1 MLARLHCKVS
11 FIRTRQVRVVAENR
25 PEKKAGV
32 SLAVIIAFAA
42 LGGFS
47 LWYWGAPNEKFLQQ
61 QERYRQSRDA
71 SVAAPGESPASE
83 SAGIAQRYASAVRA
97 GDCARAIELTW
108 WMQERL
114 RFALKSGKD
123 AQGSAMEDL
132 CSSLKDRTTDGS
144 RLRPEG
150 IEDQYVFAPLAQ
162 VAVTRLDA
170 GRQDLVKPVME
181 RVWIHV
187 SYPVPTQALRDDNG
201 TPIKSLTVGVNVSTD
216 GYVLKG
222 GVIGNLEI
230 DFESISY
237 NW

>member
-1 MLARLHCKVS
+1 M
-11 FIRTRQVRVVAENR
+11 AENR
-25 PEKKAGV
+25 PEKKAGI
-32 SLAVIIAFAA
+32 SLAVIIALAA

-47 LWYWGAPNEKFLQQ
+47 LWYWGAPNEQFLRQ
-61 QERYRQSRDA
+61 QERYRLSRDA
-71 SVAAPGESPASE
+71 GEAAPGESPVSE
-83 SAGIAQRYASAVRA
+83 SAGIAQRYASAVQG

-114 RFALKSGKD
+114 RLTIKSGKD
-123 AQGSAMEDL
+123 AQGPAMEDL
-132 CSSLKDRTTDGS
+132 CNSIKERTAEGS

-162 VAVTRLDA
+162 VAVTSLDA

-187 SYPVPTQALRDDNG
+187 SYPVPTQAIRDGNG

-216 GYVLKG
+216 GYVLKA

-230 DFESISY
+230 DIDSISY
-237 NW
+237 KW